1 MSTARTIARP
11 ERRIYLGDAIAEQIR
26 TSGLPFEPRQ
36 FEFWFA
42 YKSGRNAALNAAA
55 DAIVVQNGALTGSD
69 IDRLHGSYLSP
80 WRMGDDADAI
90 AASLSGRL
98 EELNL
103 ALEDAI
109 GAAKEQRETLAAEA
123 AALSAGG
130 GLKDILAAIGR
141 LTHLTEE
148 SRTRLALLEAR
159 MDVMHR
165 EISTIRQQLS
175 TVRSECQTDPITGL
189 PNRAAFD
196 AAVSR
201 AIDQASASRQPLSVV
216 LCDLDYFATFNE
228 NFGNFIGD
236 QVLRAVAMLFKSHM
250 RPGDKV
256 ARFDSDTFA
265 AILPVMRGN
274 DAVACADRFRQTL
287 LAHEFVPHPNGA
299 GRVTVSIGVAD
310 AIKGDTLEFL
320 LRRAGNGLKIAKR
333 EGRNRVVE
341 MTPDGPLWKAE
352 RRA

>member
-1 MSTARTIARP
+1 MSTARTLASP
-11 ERRIYLGDAIAEQIR
+11 ERRIYLGEAIAEQIR
-26 TSGLPFEPRQ
+26 ASELPFEPRQ

-42 YKSGRNAALNAAA
+42 YKSQRNAALNAAA
-55 DAIVVQNGALTGSD
+55 DAITVQNGALTGPD
-69 IDRLHGSYLSP
+69 IDRLHDAYLSP
-80 WRMGDDADAI
+80 WRMGDGADAV
-90 AASLSGRL
+90 AARLSERL

-103 ALEDAI
+103 TLESAI
-109 GAAKEQRETLAAEA
+109 GSAQEQRETLAAEA
-123 AALSAGG
+123 AELSNGG
-130 GLKDILAAIGR
+130 SLKDILAVIGR
-141 LTHLTEE
+141 LAQRTQE
-148 SRTRLALLEAR
+148 SQTRLALLEAR
-159 MDVMHR
+159 MDAMHR
-165 EISTIRQQLS
+165 EIGAIRQQLS
-175 TVRSECQTDPITGL
+175 TVRSECQADPTTGL

-196 AAVSR
+196 AAVAR
-201 AIDQASASRQPLSVV
+201 AIDEASVSRQPLSVV
-216 LCDLDYFATFNE
+216 LCDLDYFAAFNE
-228 NFGNFIGD
+228 NFGNFVGD
-236 QVLRAVAMLFKSHM
+236 QVLRAIAMLFKSHM
-250 RPGDKV
+250 RPGDTV

-265 AILPVMRGN
+265 AILPLMRGG

-287 LAHEFVPHPNGA
+287 MAHELVPHPNGA